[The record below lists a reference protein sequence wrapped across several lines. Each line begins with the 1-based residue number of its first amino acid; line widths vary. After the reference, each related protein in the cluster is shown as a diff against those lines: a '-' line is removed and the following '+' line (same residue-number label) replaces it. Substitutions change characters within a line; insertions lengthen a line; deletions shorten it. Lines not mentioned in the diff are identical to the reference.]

1 MFEGLLGLL
10 ESVSRG
16 LYSRLEY
23 YSIQIMSV
31 KILSEKQV
39 WFAMRVTYSREMKFK
54 EYLDRE
60 NVENFIP
67 MQYVLRT
74 TGERQYRKLVPVI
87 HNIIFVRT
95 TRSRMDEIK
104 NDARLKIP
112 VRYMMDRETRAPL
125 VVSDGQMKSF
135 IAVSGTYDEQLVYL
149 DPTEVKMK
157 KGDKVR
163 IIGGLFSGVEGEFVR
178 VKGDRRVV
186 VVINGVM
193 AVATAFIH
201 PSLIER
207 IER

>member
-1 MFEGLLGLL
+1 
-10 ESVSRG
+10 
-16 LYSRLEY
+16 
-23 YSIQIMSV
+23 
-31 KILSEKQV
+31 
-39 WFAMRVTYSREMKFK
+39 
-54 EYLDRE
+54 
-60 NVENFIP
+60 
-67 MQYVLRT
+67 
-74 TGERQYRKLVPVI
+74 
-87 HNIIFVRT
+87 
-95 TRSRMDEIK
+95 MDEIK

-112 VRYMMDRETRAPL
+112 VRYMMDRETRTPL
-125 VVSDGQMKSF
+125 VVSDGQMKNF

-163 IIGGLFSGVEGEFVR
+163 IIGGLFAGVEGEFVR

-207 IER
+207 IE

>member
-1 MFEGLLGLL
+1 
-10 ESVSRG
+10 
-16 LYSRLEY
+16 
-23 YSIQIMSV
+23 MSV

-74 TGERQYRKLVPVI
+74 TDERQYRKLVPVI